1 MTFSRRTLI
10 KATGIAAAS
19 CAAPLKLAYGQSAE
33 FTFKYA
39 NNQPPAH
46 PMNVR
51 AKEAVE
57 AIKKETNGRMDIQIF
72 PSNQLGSDTDTL
84 SQLRSG
90 GVEMFNLS
98 GLILSTLVTP
108 AALNGLGFAF
118 PNYDAVWKAM
128 DGDVG
133 AYIRAQIAKV
143 NLVALDKI
151 WDNGFRQIT
160 TSTKPIKTAGDLKGL
175 KLRVPAAP
183 MLTSLFTALGASP
196 TPINFNE
203 VYSALQT
210 KIVDGQENPLAIIDT
225 AKLN

>member
-1 MTFSRRTLI
+1 MTLSRRTLI
-10 KATGIAAAS
+10 QATGIAAAS
-19 CAAPLKLAYGQSAE
+19 VAAPLKLAYAQSAE

-39 NNQPPAH
+39 NNQPPQH

-133 AYIRAQIAKV
+133 AYIRAQIARV
-143 NLVALDKI
+143 NLHALDRI
-151 WDNGFRQIT
+151 
-160 TSTKPIKTAGDLKGL
+160 
-175 KLRVPAAP
+175 
-183 MLTSLFTALGASP
+183 
-196 TPINFNE
+196 
-203 VYSALQT
+203 
-210 KIVDGQENPLAIIDT
+210 
-225 AKLN
+225 